1 MSPMLRPL
9 LLLVGCL
16 SLVLGVLGIALPL
29 LPTTPF
35 LLLSAFCFARSSQ
48 RLHTYLVNHRVLG
61 TYISNYHNHTMT
73 RAHKTRT
80 IVGLW
85 ISIAL
90 SAGYLAWSGYT
101 IPALILPLIALGV
114 TVHIAT
120 LRREDGTP
128 DHRGPSRDTRSS
140 APAPDSGPARRPAD
154 TTDHGAEGTR

>member
-1 MSPMLRPL
+1 MLRPL

-16 SLVLGVLGIALPL
+16 SLALGVLGVFLPL

-61 TYISNYHNHTMT
+61 EYINNYNNHTMT

-80 IVGLW
+80 IVLLW

-101 IPALILPLIALGV
+101 IPALILPLIAAGV
-114 TVHIAT
+114 TLHIAT
-120 LRREDGTP
+120 LRREDGRSGRPAPQP
-128 DHRGPSRDTRSS
+128 DTSPSASARDS
-140 APAPDSGPARRPAD
+140 APDSPSAG
-154 TTDHGAEGTR
+154 TTDRGAAGTQ

>member
-1 MSPMLRPL
+1 MLRPV
-9 LLLVGCL
+9 LLVVGCV
-16 SLVLGVLGIALPL
+16 SLGLGVLGIFLPL

-61 TYISNYHNHTMT
+61 TYISNYNNHTMT

-80 IVGLW
+80 IVALW

-101 IPALILPLIALGV
+101 VVAVILPLIAVGV
-114 TVHIAT
+114 TIHIAT
-120 LRREDGTP
+120 LRREDGRPDRPAPQPGTP
-128 DHRGPSRDTRSS
+128 SS
-140 APAPDSGPARRPAD
+140 APAPGSAPDHHSAGTTGP
-154 TTDHGAEGTR
+154 GGEGTR

>member
-1 MSPMLRPL
+1 MLKPL
-9 LLLVGCL
+9 LVVVGCV
-16 SLVLGVLGIALPL
+16 SLALGVLGIFLPL

-35 LLLSAFCFARSSQ
+35 LLLSAFCFARSST
-48 RLHTYLVNHRVLG
+48 RLHSYLVNHRVLG

-80 IVGLW
+80 IVALW

-101 IPALILPLIALGV
+101 IPAVILPLIAAGV

-120 LRREDGTP
+120 LRREDGRP
-128 DHRGPSRDTRSS
+128 DRPGPSPDAPSS
-140 APAPDSGPARRPAD
+140 APAPDNAADHPSAD
-154 TTDHGAEGTR
+154 TTGRGAADTR